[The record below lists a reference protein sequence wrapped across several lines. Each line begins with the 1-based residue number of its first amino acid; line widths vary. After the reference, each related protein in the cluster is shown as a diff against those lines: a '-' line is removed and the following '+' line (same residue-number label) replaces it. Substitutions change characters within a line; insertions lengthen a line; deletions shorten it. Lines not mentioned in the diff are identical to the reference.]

1 MPTRFA
7 RPCGARISQRRDL
20 EPAYAPHDTSE
31 APRPA
36 PMTADQWIVEVDKAL
51 RTLLAP
57 APTTRKLP
65 DGEAREGPLSRAEKA
80 HAGALMRVNHVG
92 EVCAQALYQGQA
104 LVCRDPVIREALD
117 KAANEE
123 TEHLAWTERRL
134 TELGSRKS
142 LLNPMWY
149 LGALTLGI
157 CAGKLGDAW
166 SLGFLAETERQ
177 VEAHLD
183 HHLRDLPPVD
193 RKSRAIV
200 EQMRNDEAAHAETAI
215 RLGARELPIVA
226 RVAMKLAARTMTRTA
241 YFL

>member
-1 MPTRFA
+1 MITDR
-7 RPCGARISQRRDL
+7 
-20 EPAYAPHDTSE
+20 
-31 APRPA
+31 
-36 PMTADQWIVEVDKAL
+36 WVVEFDKAL
-51 RTLLAP
+51 RTLLGP
-57 APTTRKLP
+57 AATTRKMP
-65 DGEAREGPLSRAEKA
+65 GSEVREEALSQAEKA

-104 LVCRDPVIREALD
+104 LICRDAVIREALG
-117 KAANEE
+117 KAADEE
-123 TEHLAWTERRL
+123 IEHLAWTERRL

-183 HHLRDLPPVD
+183 HHLSDLPVLD
-193 RKSRAIV
+193 YKSRAIV
-200 EQMRNDEAAHAETAI
+200 EQMRNDEAAHAATAI
-215 RLGARELPIVA
+215 RLGARELPLAA